1 MQYILNRLKERSTY
15 LGIAGLLAL
24 AGIHLSQVQIDSLA
38 SAGIALVSALA
49 VFLPTSSPK

>member
-15 LGIAGLLAL
+15 LGIAGLLTL